1 MKFFIL
7 VTDREIRGA
16 FFFCLGI
23 FFDMEQLSKY
33 IQTSLTKKCFL
44 CFVYFE
50 FEHFAFFRWGYFR
63 PFQQYQWQSPWQR
76 QCWLYL
82 QRHSILEWRLASPFP
97 LEFLHKEEGFYYHV
111 YARKTFTKNIQYKN
125 HLSIHSQT
133 ALVRVVTRLLKD
145 C

>member
-16 FFFCLGI
+16 FFLFMD

-50 FEHFAFFRWGYFR
+50 FEHFAFLDEGIFVLFITGSHHGNGNVGYTSSDSQFLNDVQLFLFRW
-63 PFQQYQWQSPWQR
+63 S
-76 QCWLYL
+76 
-82 QRHSILEWRLASPFP
+82 SIFGLI
-97 LEFLHKEEGFYYHV
+97 
-111 YARKTFTKNIQYKN
+111 NN
-125 HLSIHSQT
+125 
-133 ALVRVVTRLLKD
+133 
-145 C
+145 

>member
-1 MKFFIL
+1 MKYYKWALVSCRKMISMKFFIL

-82 QRHSILEWRLASPFP
+82 ELYNRRNPIWNWWYHFRYSDKLGQIPNQRTVTEVSYQRSISVT
-97 LEFLHKEEGFYYHV
+97 FL
-111 YARKTFTKNIQYKN
+111 
-125 HLSIHSQT
+125 
-133 ALVRVVTRLLKD
+133 
-145 C
+145 

>member
-44 CFVYFE
+44 CFVFILSLSTLPFLDE
-50 FEHFAFFRWGYFR
+50 GIFVLFNNISGSHHGNGNVGYTSSDI
-63 PFQQYQWQSPWQR
+63 Q
-76 QCWLYL
+76 
-82 QRHSILEWRLASPFP
+82 
-97 LEFLHKEEGFYYHV
+97 FLNDG
-111 YARKTFTKNIQYKN
+111 
-125 HLSIHSQT
+125 
-133 ALVRVVTRLLKD
+133 
-145 C
+145 

>member
-1 MKFFIL
+1 MIVQFKLIFNFMDFIISGFEYQRVHVLKYLEWALIPCRKMISMKFFIL

-63 PFQQYQWQSPWQR
+63 PFQHHWQSPWQR

-82 QRHSILEWRLASPFP
+82 ELYNR
-97 LEFLHKEEGFYYHV
+97 
-111 YARKTFTKNIQYKN
+111 RKPIQN
-125 HLSIHSQT
+125 W
-133 ALVRVVTRLLKD
+133 
-145 C
+145 

>member
-50 FEHFAFFRWGYFR
+50 FEHFAFLDEGIFVLFNITGSHHGNGNVGYTSSDSQFLNDVQLFLFRWSSYT
-63 PFQQYQWQSPWQR
+63 
-76 QCWLYL
+76 
-82 QRHSILEWRLASPFP
+82 
-97 LEFLHKEEGFYYHV
+97 KKKGFIIMFMPEKHL
-111 YARKTFTKNIQYKN
+111 RKIFSTKT

-133 ALVRVVTRLLKD
+133 ALVRVVTRLLED